1 MMFTSGKNK
10 ENGYFTFVWKDPAVY
25 TGWQR
30 NNKGVDKY
38 GK

>member
-10 ENGYFTFVWKDPAVY
+10 ENGYFTFVWKAPAVY
-25 TGWQR
+25 SGGS

-38 GK
+38 GKQ